1 MRTLRGE
8 RPVKGKCGRCRYG
21 DSCRGCRS
29 LAYYHTGDVLAEDPS
44 CFFDPAGIEA
54 RSPHEAVQTA
64 TTRVFLKELVT
75 TRPWSRI
82 FGSWGRLGIWLL
94 NLKFTLKSL
103 LGTRAL

>member
-44 CFFDPAGIEA
+44 CFFDPKDVEE
-54 RSPHEAVQTA
+54 RSPQEAVQSA
-64 TTRVFLKELVT
+64 NTRVFLRRLVT
-75 TRPWSRI
+75 TRPWNRI
-82 FGSWGRLGIWLL
+82 FGSWGRLGVLLL
-94 NLKFTLKSL
+94 NLKVTLKHL